1 MIRDTI
7 TESVLAEA
15 QAAQNKYGDFASTH
29 EALGV
34 LLEEV
39 EELRDAIRANSPEGA
54 EMEAMQVAAV
64 AYRLYWHLS
73 TPELHVA
80 FYRRSGLID

>member
-15 QAAQNKYGDFASTH
+15 NAAQERYGDFTSTQ
-29 EALGV
+29 EAMGV

-39 EELRDAIRANSPEGA
+39 EELRDAIRANSA
-54 EMEAMQVAAV
+54 EDARQEAMQVAAV
-64 AYRLYWHLS
+64 AYRLYWHLAAPA
-73 TPELHVA
+73 THVQ
-80 FYRRSGLID
+80 FFRRSGIYQ